1 MVGAGEQKTGSAGNG
16 VVFADYQTVV
26 VDGIL
31 VQHVVPPEQAGV
43 VYKIV
48 IYGIVAGYNA
58 RAGGDVF

>member
-31 VQHVVPPEQAGV
+31 VQHVVPPEQ
-43 VYKIV
+43 
-48 IYGIVAGYNA
+48 
-58 RAGGDVF
+58 GGRLQNRYIWYSRRL

>member
-31 VQHVVPPEQAGV
+31 VQHVVPPEQ
-43 VYKIV
+43 
-48 IYGIVAGYNA
+48 
-58 RAGGDVF
+58 GGSFTKSLYMV